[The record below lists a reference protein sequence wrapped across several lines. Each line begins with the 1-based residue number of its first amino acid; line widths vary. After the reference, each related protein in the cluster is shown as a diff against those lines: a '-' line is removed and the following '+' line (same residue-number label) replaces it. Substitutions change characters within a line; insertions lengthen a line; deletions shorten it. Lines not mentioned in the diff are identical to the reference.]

1 MFLRVLSIICVS
13 LVAGA
18 FLLGENLVGF
28 SSFMETAG
36 AFLACFSFGD
46 VTVGA
51 DVEERFLEGDVSV
64 VLGDAFGVVCFRE
77 ERLSFLRNM
86 QKGVYH
92 DRNMNMS

>member
-1 MFLRVLSIICVS
+1 
-13 LVAGA
+13 
-18 FLLGENLVGF
+18 
-28 SSFMETAG
+28 METAG

-64 VLGDAFGVVCFRE
+64 VLGDAFGVVYFRE

-92 DRNMNMS
+92 DRNMNMSWCKFILVNLFEVFSYIYEISSFLYEVPSF